1 MAEISTAGNCWDPTK
16 SFMNTKFEEER
27 KTSLYFKFLQIK
39 VREQKK
45 EKKKPWW
52 RRRLEWDVNELQK
65 DLGRVKTL
73 IEKKTIKKKHRD
85 EL

>member
-16 SFMNTKFEEER
+16 CFIIATFEEER